1 MSQPQSN
8 PVQAGGSAALFAK
21 NEFLLQRVAGMLA
34 AEGFRV
40 AATGSQPAEVAAA
53 AGTRVDVVLVEVG
66 GRKEPDGI
74 LAAARRAFG
83 ETPILVL
90 ASAPDTR
97 MCRQCLRL
105 GASGIVDLD
114 DSEKTLGATVRAAA
128 AGLVCM
134 PSAMRRPLAPPVLST
149 REKQILGMVVLGF
162 KNGEIACKLH
172 LAESTVKNHLS
183 SGFVKLGARSRNE
196 ATSMILDAER
206 GLGIGILAMSKSD
219 DLVADDLAH
228 AVRVDPPAAASRH
241 QHRVSR
247 VADAQ
252 ATTIL
257 DSKVR
262 VPQNVVYRKFA
273 YETVVLDL
281 KTGKYYGL
289 NQTAGRILDVLGGAA
304 NPRLA
309 AAVLAAEYGRPEE
322 DVQADVVAFCADL
335 LARGLL
341 ERVGQPED

>member
-162 KNGEIACKLH
+162 KNG
-172 LAESTVKNHLS
+172 
-183 SGFVKLGARSRNE
+183 
-196 ATSMILDAER
+196 
-206 GLGIGILAMSKSD
+206 
-219 DLVADDLAH
+219 LAH

-247 VADAQ
+247 VADVQ

-257 DSKVR
+257 DSKMR

>member
-8 PVQAGGSAALFAK
+8 AVQAGGSAALFAK

-90 ASAPDTR
+90 ASAPDMR
-97 MCRQCLRL
+97 MCRHCLRL

-206 GLGIGILAMSKSD
+206 GLGIGILAMPKSD
-219 DLVADDLAH
+219 DLVVDDLAH
-228 AVRVDPPAAASRH
+228 
-241 QHRVSR
+241 VSR